1 VVCHIKVDNA
11 CWLTLAISAYTA
23 DPPKEPA
30 MLIVADE
37 NIPLLDAFFEGFGE
51 IRRVPGRSID
61 RATVEQADVLLV
73 RSVTN
78 VNRGLLEGSKVRFV
92 GTCTIGTDHLDLDYF
107 QRAGITWSSAPG
119 CNARGVVD
127 YVLGSLLTL
136 AEIEGANLAQRTYG
150 IVGAGEVGGRLVK
163 VLQGLGWNVLVCDP
177 PRQAAEGGDY
187 VSLEQIIEQ
196 CDVISLHTPLKKH
209 GAQSTW
215 HLFDKNRLNQLKSG
229 TWLINASRGP
239 VVDNAALR
247 QVLLQREDL
256 QAVLDVWEGE
266 PEVDVALAEL
276 CVLATP
282 HIAGYSLD
290 GRQRGTA
297 QIYQAYCDFLGQAAQ
312 ISLNDLLPAPWLSQ
326 VTLNA
331 NSDPAWSLAMLCRGV
346 YDPRRDDADFRRSLV
361 GNVNEQR
368 AAFDSLRKH
377 YPLRREIDGLQVR
390 IEGDSP
396 ELQKIVA
403 ALGASAV

>member
-1 VVCHIKVDNA
+1 
-11 CWLTLAISAYTA
+11 
-23 DPPKEPA
+23 

-37 NIPLLDAFFEGFGE
+37 NIPLLDAFFAGFGE

-78 VNRGLLEGSKVRFV
+78 VNRALLEGSKVRFV

-107 QRAGITWSSAPG
+107 NEAGISWSSAPG

-127 YVLGSLLTL
+127 YVLGSLMTL
-136 AEIEGANLAQRTYG
+136 AEIEGVDLPQRTYG
-150 IVGAGEVGGRLVK
+150 VIGAGEVGGRLIK
-163 VLQGLGWNVLVCDP
+163 VLKGLGWNVKVCDP

-196 CDVISLHTPLKKH
+196 CDVISLHTPLTRTGE
-209 GAQSTW
+209 GATW
-215 HLFDKNRLNQLKSG
+215 HLFDEQRLQQLQPG
-229 TWLINASRGP
+229 TWLINAARGP

-247 QVLLQREDL
+247 NVLLEREDL
-256 QAVLDVWEGE
+256 QAVLDVWEAE

-290 GRQRGTA
+290 GKQRGTA
-297 QIYQAYCDFLGQAAQ
+297 QIYQAYCEFIVQPPSIQL
-312 ISLNDLLPAPWLSQ
+312 SDLLPAPWLSE
-326 VTLNA
+326 VTLHA
-331 NSDPAWSLAMLCRGV
+331 DSDPAWALAMLCRGV

-361 GNVNEQR
+361 GNVGEQR
-368 AAFDSLRKH
+368 AAFDVLRKQ
-377 YPLRREIDGLQVR
+377 YPVRREIEGLKVR
-390 IEGDSP
+390 IDGDSP
-396 ELQKIVA
+396 QLQQIVA
-403 ALGASAV
+403 ALGAVAV

>member
-1 VVCHIKVDNA
+1 
-11 CWLTLAISAYTA
+11 
-23 DPPKEPA
+23 

-61 RATVEQADVLLV
+61 RAAVEQADVLLV

-78 VNRGLLEGSKVRFV
+78 VNRSLLEGSKVRFV

-107 QRAGITWSSAPG
+107 QQAGITWSSAPG

-127 YVLGSLLTL
+127 YVLGSVLTL
-136 AEIEGANLAQRTYG
+136 AEIEGADLTQRTYG
-150 IVGAGEVGGRLVK
+150 VVGAGEVGGRLVK

-177 PRQAAEGGDY
+177 PRQAAEGGDF
-187 VSLEQIIEQ
+187 VSLEQIVEQ

-209 GAQSTW
+209 GAGSTW
-215 HLFDKNRLNQLKSG
+215 HLFDKNRLNQLKPG

-239 VVDNAALR
+239 VVDNAALCE
-247 QVLLQREDL
+247 VLLQREDL

-297 QIYQAYCDFLGQAAQ
+297 QIHQALCDFLGQPARV
-312 ISLNDLLPAPWLSQ
+312 SLSDLLPVPWLSQ
-326 VTLNA
+326 VTLHA
-331 NSDPAWSLAMLCRGV
+331 DSDPAWALAMLCRGV

-361 GNVNEQR
+361 GSVNEQR
-368 AAFDSLRKH
+368 AAFDALRKN
-377 YPLRREIDGLQVR
+377 YPSRREIDGLQVR
-390 IEGDSP
+390 IEGDAP
-396 ELQKIVA
+396 ELLKIVA
-403 ALGASAV
+403 ALGATAI

>member
-1 VVCHIKVDNA
+1 
-11 CWLTLAISAYTA
+11 
-23 DPPKEPA
+23 

-37 NIPLLDAFFEGFGE
+37 NIPLLDAFFQGFGE

-78 VNRGLLEGSKVRFV
+78 VSRALLEGSKVRFV

-136 AEIEGANLAQRTYG
+136 AEIEGADLAQRTYG

-209 GAQSTW
+209 GAQLTW

-247 QVLLQREDL
+247 QVLLEREDL

-297 QIYQAYCDFLGQAAQ
+297 QIYQAYCEFLRQAAQ

-326 VTLNA
+326 VTLSA

-361 GNVNEQR
+361 GNVSEQR

-403 ALGASAV
+403 ALGASAI